1 MLVQG
6 LKGVKAEAGRR
17 KGRVYKE
24 IDPHSNA
31 MLLFDMAFAPTIL
44 EQYFYLHR
52 ALRFPVNGRD
62 YRLQHRHRV

>member
-17 KGRVYKE
+17 KSRVYKE

-31 MLLFDMAFAPTIL
+31 MLLFDTAHAPTIL
-44 EQYFYLHR
+44 EQHFTST
-52 ALRFPVNGRD
+52 APGAFP
-62 YRLQHRHRV
+62 